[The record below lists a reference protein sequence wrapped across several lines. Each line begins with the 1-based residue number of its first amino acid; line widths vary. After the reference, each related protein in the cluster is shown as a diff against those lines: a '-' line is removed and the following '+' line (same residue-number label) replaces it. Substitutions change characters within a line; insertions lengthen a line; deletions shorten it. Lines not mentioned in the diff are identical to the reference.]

1 VVYDQSIDKVSF
13 PAEVVDEVQS
23 TWEAFLHHAGSPEA
37 AGEIIFN
44 SWWEAAPSLHAYFV
58 SPRAVLFLRIVQ
70 GISPVVAAMRNPT
83 MLKNEVEQISFRHL
97 DRPVKPAAVDIVRE
111 AMLDMWEQELG
122 PNVFNTRARKG
133 WQCLLNYMGGAY
145 CFVGREYASRVRI
158 IQRSWRTATS
168 KAAED
173 LEEGEIEL
181 LQVDEDNNNKV
192 EEVMEDE
199 DSPKEHRQRDM
210 DEESDLGGKAAGKE
224 VKVPNTFKDMFLFNA
239 AVMGFGTSNWMSLI
253 LEQFDAIVT
262 NVANSYRLSEEC
274 DVLTLVLSKYEGTI
288 LLNEYRSVMLATLRS
303 LAPKEWDSDHEV
315 AWGWLWENVEKILKG
330 QLGKPKTQEK
340 ALERFISNLSQDMVD
355 YFRKE
360 LYKRFFQ
367 NAPSGQDHFKQSTT
381 RLYFLADRM
390 VETTM
395 DMFRQP
401 RKMVQEISGLG
412 LRHVGYGIPTELFGP
427 YVSAGVDVVRSMT
440 TDENALSGFRWSL
453 TLVSKI
459 LVRAVSEGAT
469 LVMRAINTNQELAL
483 KKAISIAPR
492 GKRAT
497 ELLNISVGTQSISP
511 LFWAIE
517 SGALNSARAMIVD
530 LLTIRA
536 DRDVYYYGC
545 DDLFTRHPD
554 IIQRLCKDA
563 PTLLWTLLDGLI
575 WRSRL
580 TYQGLRRVNYYV
592 KHLVQDLDGN
602 SNQALEWLA
611 EHKDPKII
619 VHPVV
624 VLFAD
629 LIWNRLAMYHFLL
642 GRCYFL
648 FALCVF
654 VTSQALLFRHDG
666 TEALEENIARF
677 VCRCFLYFGS
687 LSKLFYN
694 QCKLFY
700 SDMKTRSLMW
710 FYLCPVPRYLSSPQH
725 AGNLLLVILLI
736 LMYIEE
742 PILWCGIFTTDDPVG
757 LLFTNNCEASEPIK
771 DLYSIFSCFAMLLY
785 WVLLMDFT
793 LFSMKISAFVL
804 VCGHVL
810 ADVGLF
816 VLAIV
821 FLVLA
826 FATAISSLNH
836 GLSNFTGIDPWLV
849 SLVQMTLGMF
859 PARDYDDFQS
869 EVAVLTAVSVFV
881 AVVSIFL
888 LNLLIAQLNQS
899 YHDVFEDMQGFA
911 RLNRAGVIAATLE
924 QVPRKNWMK
933 FREGLLFEERLE
945 FNEGDVGLAGGIQVT
960 EAANIN
966 PLTEDTIRRYGGST
980 APTMP
985 WPQEHTEDT
994 QEEDKF
1000 ERLEKLILRSSK
1012 KKRGGAN
1019 SDASGSSLAGD
1030 SSSQAG
1036 PVLSQPLQ
1044 YSANLPSMVEGFR
1057 VVDQAC
1063 PILDEDGSQA
1073 GILRLLVFLEDLGA
1087 AKVARSEEAPKGEV
1101 AAPETAPVRRRNE
1114 AHQADAAKAAGLGA
1128 TAATTASQK
1137 SLLESAFGLE
1147 LWRQTEED
1155 KFRAY
1160 LAEQEADLKARLE
1173 EEYRQREE
1181 ARAAEFTQR
1190 QAKIQHVEAT
1200 VRRKLQ
1206 ELQQK
1211 ELSIQSEEAR
1221 VGSLQLKAQR
1231 DSEMAMAQRED
1242 VAKQEMSEL
1251 SHSLELSRA
1260 RSHFLEEQVA
1270 GMEAQLSAASTKL
1283 RSLEEAK
1290 SERDTELRAV
1300 MAPSPELKEELQ
1312 ELRLRLREQEVRG
1325 EAIAASRDHFKHKVQ
1340 ELCGRLL
1347 GSGPAQNTQT
1357 QETALTALGVLGT
1370 SSAGDVTNS
1379 ITEALRK
1386 VRQELANLASH
1397 WDRADP
1403 DQTREEPERPAAGP
1417 VRTSQDSE
1425 KAERHLVRLLRE
1437 SCGSG
1442 HLCGLLGNTGNF
1454 GIAGSVRLDGSEQRR
1469 LTKAKVPCCRL
1480 LRAEALRAYPEGPI
1494 PLNQGNSLKP
1504 KD

>member
-1 VVYDQSIDKVSF
+1 VESAKSMSTKHIPYPLTLFSQMRTVRTPVHTVANMGWGGLKVNMLLEGKGSDVKQS
-13 PAEVVDEVQS
+13 
-23 TWEAFLHHAGSPEA
+23 
-37 AGEIIFN
+37 
-44 SWWEAAPSLHAYFV
+44 
-58 SPRAVLFLRIVQ
+58 
-70 GISPVVAAMRNPT
+70 
-83 MLKNEVEQISFRHL
+83 
-97 DRPVKPAAVDIVRE
+97 
-111 AMLDMWEQELG
+111 
-122 PNVFNTRARKG
+122 AR
-133 WQCLLNYMGGAY
+133 
-145 CFVGREYASRVRI
+145 
-158 IQRSWRTATS
+158 T
-168 KAAED
+168 
-173 LEEGEIEL
+173 
-181 LQVDEDNNNKV
+181 
-192 EEVMEDE
+192 
-199 DSPKEHRQRDM
+199 PP
-210 DEESDLGGKAAGKE
+210 DLGLGEAEWQKYHPSAAQKQIAHVSDDIGESLQKYSE
-224 VKVPNTFKDMFLFNA
+224 I
-239 AVMGFGTSNWMSLI
+239 MS
-253 LEQFDAIVT
+253 
-262 NVANSYRLSEEC
+262 R
-274 DVLTLVLSKYEGTI
+274 
-288 LLNEYRSVMLATLRS
+288 
-303 LAPKEWDSDHEV
+303 
-315 AWGWLWENVEKILKG
+315 
-330 QLGKPKTQEK
+330 EK

-517 SGALNSARAMIVD
+517 SGALNSARAMLVD

-700 SDMKTRSLMW
+700 SDMKTRNLMW

-945 FNEGDVGLAGGIQVT
+945 FNEGDVGLEGGIQVT

-1012 KKRGGAN
+1012 KKRGGAS

-1030 SSSQAG
+1030 SNSQAG
-1036 PVLSQPLQ
+1036 HSDHSSRSSQ
-1044 YSANLPSMVEGFR
+1044 
-1057 VVDQAC
+1057 
-1063 PILDEDGSQA
+1063 GS
-1073 GILRLLVFLEDLGA
+1073 
-1087 AKVARSEEAPKGEV
+1087 S
-1101 AAPETAPVRRRNE
+1101 
-1114 AHQADAAKAAGLGA
+1114 
-1128 TAATTASQK
+1128 
-1137 SLLESAFGLE
+1137 
-1147 LWRQTEED
+1147 
-1155 KFRAY
+1155 
-1160 LAEQEADLKARLE
+1160 
-1173 EEYRQREE
+1173 
-1181 ARAAEFTQR
+1181 
-1190 QAKIQHVEAT
+1190 
-1200 VRRKLQ
+1200 
-1206 ELQQK
+1206 
-1211 ELSIQSEEAR
+1211 
-1221 VGSLQLKAQR
+1221 
-1231 DSEMAMAQRED
+1231 
-1242 VAKQEMSEL
+1242 
-1251 SHSLELSRA
+1251 
-1260 RSHFLEEQVA
+1260 
-1270 GMEAQLSAASTKL
+1270 
-1283 RSLEEAK
+1283 
-1290 SERDTELRAV
+1290 
-1300 MAPSPELKEELQ
+1300 
-1312 ELRLRLREQEVRG
+1312 
-1325 EAIAASRDHFKHKVQ
+1325 
-1340 ELCGRLL
+1340 
-1347 GSGPAQNTQT
+1347 
-1357 QETALTALGVLGT
+1357 
-1370 SSAGDVTNS
+1370 
-1379 ITEALRK
+1379 
-1386 VRQELANLASH
+1386 
-1397 WDRADP
+1397 
-1403 DQTREEPERPAAGP
+1403 
-1417 VRTSQDSE
+1417 
-1425 KAERHLVRLLRE
+1425 
-1437 SCGSG
+1437 
-1442 HLCGLLGNTGNF
+1442 
-1454 GIAGSVRLDGSEQRR
+1454 
-1469 LTKAKVPCCRL
+1469 
-1480 LRAEALRAYPEGPI
+1480 
-1494 PLNQGNSLKP
+1494 
-1504 KD
+1504 

>member
-1 VVYDQSIDKVSF
+1 MGN
-13 PAEVVDEVQS
+13 PAQ
-23 TWEAFLHHAGSPEA
+23 
-37 AGEIIFN
+37 
-44 SWWEAAPSLHAYFV
+44 
-58 SPRAVLFLRIVQ
+58 
-70 GISPVVAAMRNPT
+70 
-83 MLKNEVEQISFRHL
+83 LKNEVEQIAFRHL

-122 PNVFNTRARKG
+122 PTIVNTRARKG
-133 WQCLLNYMGGAY
+133 WHCLLNYMGGAY
-145 CFVGREYASRVRI
+145 CFVSREYASRVRI

-181 LQVDEDNNNKV
+181 LETEEVENNNKV
-192 EEVMEDE
+192 EEVKEDE

-239 AVMGFGTSNWMSLI
+239 AVMGFGTSNWMNLI
-253 LEQFDAIVT
+253 LEQFDAIVM

-427 YVSAGVDVVRSMT
+427 YVSGAVDVVRSMT

-536 DRDVYYYGC
+536 DRDVYYYGY

-602 SNQALEWLA
+602 SNQTLEWLA

-624 VLFAD
+624 ILFAD

-687 LSKLFYN
+687 LTKLFYN

-700 SDMKTRSLMW
+700 SDMKTRNLMW

-736 LMYIEE
+736 LMYVEE
-742 PILWCGIFTTDDPVG
+742 PILWCGIFTTDNPVG

-836 GLSNFTGIDPWLV
+836 GLENFTGIDPWLV

-859 PARDYDDFQS
+859 PQRSYDDFQS

-924 QVPRKNWMK
+924 QVPRKNWMR
-933 FREGLLFEERLE
+933 FREGLQFEERLE

-1000 ERLEKLILRSSK
+1000 ERLEKLVLRSSK
-1012 KKRGGAN
+1012 RRKGGASSEHSN
-1019 SDASGSSLAGD
+1019 SSFAGD

-1036 PVLSQPLQ
+1036 QSDHSSKSSQ
-1044 YSANLPSMVEGFR
+1044 N
-1057 VVDQAC
+1057 
-1063 PILDEDGSQA
+1063 
-1073 GILRLLVFLEDLGA
+1073 
-1087 AKVARSEEAPKGEV
+1087 
-1101 AAPETAPVRRRNE
+1101 
-1114 AHQADAAKAAGLGA
+1114 
-1128 TAATTASQK
+1128 
-1137 SLLESAFGLE
+1137 
-1147 LWRQTEED
+1147 
-1155 KFRAY
+1155 
-1160 LAEQEADLKARLE
+1160 
-1173 EEYRQREE
+1173 
-1181 ARAAEFTQR
+1181 
-1190 QAKIQHVEAT
+1190 
-1200 VRRKLQ
+1200 
-1206 ELQQK
+1206 
-1211 ELSIQSEEAR
+1211 
-1221 VGSLQLKAQR
+1221 
-1231 DSEMAMAQRED
+1231 
-1242 VAKQEMSEL
+1242 
-1251 SHSLELSRA
+1251 
-1260 RSHFLEEQVA
+1260 
-1270 GMEAQLSAASTKL
+1270 
-1283 RSLEEAK
+1283 
-1290 SERDTELRAV
+1290 
-1300 MAPSPELKEELQ
+1300 
-1312 ELRLRLREQEVRG
+1312 
-1325 EAIAASRDHFKHKVQ
+1325 
-1340 ELCGRLL
+1340 
-1347 GSGPAQNTQT
+1347 
-1357 QETALTALGVLGT
+1357 
-1370 SSAGDVTNS
+1370 SS
-1379 ITEALRK
+1379 
-1386 VRQELANLASH
+1386 
-1397 WDRADP
+1397 
-1403 DQTREEPERPAAGP
+1403 
-1417 VRTSQDSE
+1417 
-1425 KAERHLVRLLRE
+1425 
-1437 SCGSG
+1437 
-1442 HLCGLLGNTGNF
+1442 
-1454 GIAGSVRLDGSEQRR
+1454 
-1469 LTKAKVPCCRL
+1469 
-1480 LRAEALRAYPEGPI
+1480 
-1494 PLNQGNSLKP
+1494 
-1504 KD
+1504 